1 MKKVAGI
8 ILLILG
14 LYMMYLGAIKAP
26 KLMLPPFIS
35 GIAFMVISIVFI
47 TDKK

>member
-1 MKKVAGI
+1 MKKIAGV

-14 LYMMYLGAIKAP
+14 LYMMYLGGIKAP
-26 KLMLPPFIS
+26 KLMLPPFVS
-35 GIAFMVISIVFI
+35 GIAFLVIAMVFI